1 MKLGIIGLPGSG
13 KSTIFE
19 ALTKSFADTRKGESR
34 IATIRVPDKRVDV
47 LSFMYKPKKTVYAQV
62 EYFLPRITDHQK
74 EQNIWVLIRD
84 CDALI
89 HVIRNFSGY
98 GLVEPSPYNDFLKI
112 EEELILSDLVA
123 VEKRLERLDLDKKRG
138 KEIDQEELSL
148 LNECLNNLE
157 NEIPLRRF
165 SDLAYAHLLKGYAYI
180 SAKPMLVLFNN
191 DDEDDRFPNIEN
203 FVDKEECLVLRGKL
217 EHELAQMSDEEAK
230 EFLSEFNITGSAMD
244 RVIKRSYD
252 LLGLISF
259 FTVNNNE
266 LRAWTIKKET
276 KAVDAAGA
284 VHSDMKRGF
293 IRAELVS
300 YEDLMAAGTYT
311 EAKKKGVVRLEGK
324 SYPVQDGDII
334 NFRFNV

>member
-47 LSFMYKPKKTVYAQV
+47 LSNMYKPKKTVYAQV
-62 EYFLPRITDHQK
+62 EYFLPRLTDHQK
-74 EQNIWVLIRD
+74 EQNIWALIRD

-98 GLVEPSPYNDFLKI
+98 GLVEPSPYNDFFKI
-112 EEELILSDLVA
+112 EEELILSDLVM

-180 SAKPMLVLFNN
+180 SAKPMLILFNN

-203 FVDKEECLVLRGKL
+203 FVDKEKCLVLRGKL
-217 EHELAQMSDEEAK
+217 EHEIAQMSDEEAK

-293 IRAELVS
+293 IRAEVIS

-311 EAKKKGVVRLEGK
+311 EAKKRGVVRLEGK
-324 SYPVQDGDII
+324 SYLVQDGDII

>member
-1 MKLGIIGLPGSG
+1 MKLGIIGLSGSG
-13 KSTIFE
+13 KSTVFE
-19 ALTKSFADTRKGESR
+19 ALTKSFTDTRKEESR

-47 LSFMYKPKKTVYAQV
+47 LSNMYKPKKTVYAQV

-123 VEKRLERLDLDKKRG
+123 VEKRLERVDLDQKRG
-138 KEIDQEELSL
+138 KKIDQEELSL
-148 LNECLNNLE
+148 LNDCLNNLE

-191 DDEDDRFPNIEN
+191 DDEDNRFPNIEN
-203 FVDKEECLVLRGKL
+203 FVDKKECLVLRGKL

-252 LLGLISF
+252 LLDLISF

-293 IRAELVS
+293 IRAEVIS

-311 EAKKKGVVRLEGK
+311 EAKKRGVVRLEGK

>member
-19 ALTKSFADTRKGESR
+19 ALTKSFTDTRKGESR

-47 LSFMYKPKKTVYAQV
+47 LSNMYKPKKTVYAQV

-74 EQNIWVLIRD
+74 EQNIWALIRD

-123 VEKRLERLDLDKKRG
+123 VEKRLERVDLDQKRG
-138 KEIDQEELSL
+138 KKIDQEELSL
-148 LNECLNNLE
+148 LNDCLNNLE

-252 LLGLISF
+252 LFDLISF

-293 IRAELVS
+293 IRAEVIS

>member
-19 ALTKSFADTRKGESR
+19 ALTKSFADTRKGESG

-47 LSFMYKPKKTVYAQV
+47 LSNMHKPKKTVYAQV
-62 EYFLPRITDHQK
+62 EYFLPRLTDHQK
-74 EQNIWVLIRD
+74 EQNIWALIRD

-89 HVIRNFSGY
+89 HVIRNFGGY

-112 EEELILSDLVA
+112 EEELILSDLVT

-276 KAVDAAGA
+276 KAVDAAGT

-311 EAKKKGVVRLEGK
+311 EAKKRGVVRLEGK

>member
-19 ALTKSFADTRKGESR
+19 ALTKSFTDTRKVESR

-47 LSFMYKPKKTVYAQV
+47 LSNMYKPKKTVYAQV

-123 VEKRLERLDLDKKRG
+123 VEKRLERLDLDQKRG
-138 KEIDQEELSL
+138 KKIDQEELSL
-148 LNECLNNLE
+148 LNDCFNNLE

-165 SDLAYAHLLKGYAYI
+165 SNLAYAHLLKGYAYI

-203 FVDKEECLVLRGKL
+203 FVDKKECLVLRGKL

-252 LLGLISF
+252 LLDLISF

-293 IRAELVS
+293 IRAELIS
-300 YEDLMAAGTYT
+300 YEDLMAAGTYP

>member
-1 MKLGIIGLPGSG
+1 
-13 KSTIFE
+13 
-19 ALTKSFADTRKGESR
+19 
-34 IATIRVPDKRVDV
+34 
-47 LSFMYKPKKTVYAQV
+47 
-62 EYFLPRITDHQK
+62 
-74 EQNIWVLIRD
+74 
-84 CDALI
+84 
-89 HVIRNFSGY
+89 
-98 GLVEPSPYNDFLKI
+98 
-112 EEELILSDLVA
+112 
-123 VEKRLERLDLDKKRG
+123 
-138 KEIDQEELSL
+138 
-148 LNECLNNLE
+148 
-157 NEIPLRRF
+157 
-165 SDLAYAHLLKGYAYI
+165 
-180 SAKPMLVLFNN
+180 MLVLFNN

-203 FVDKEECLVLRGKL
+203 FVDKKECLVLRGKL

-230 EFLSEFNITGSAMD
+230 EFLSEFNITDSAMD

-252 LLGLISF
+252 LFDLISF

-293 IRAELVS
+293 IRAEVIS
-300 YEDLMAAGTYT
+300 YEDLMAAGTYP

>member
-47 LSFMYKPKKTVYAQV
+47 LSNMYKPKKTVYAQV
-62 EYFLPRITDHQK
+62 EYFLPRLTDHQK
-74 EQNIWVLIRD
+74 EQNIWALIRD

-98 GLVEPSPYNDFLKI
+98 GLVEPSPYNDFFKI
-112 EEELILSDLVA
+112 EEELILSDLVM

-180 SAKPMLVLFNN
+180 SAKPMLILFNN

-203 FVDKEECLVLRGKL
+203 FVDKEKCLVLRGKL
-217 EHELAQMSDEEAK
+217 EHEIAQMSDEEAK

-293 IRAELVS
+293 IRAEVIS

-311 EAKKKGVVRLEGK
+311 EAKKRGVVRLEGK

>member
-19 ALTKSFADTRKGESR
+19 ALTKSFADTRKGESG

-47 LSFMYKPKKTVYAQV
+47 LSNMHKPKKTVYAQV
-62 EYFLPRITDHQK
+62 EYFLPRLTDHQK
-74 EQNIWVLIRD
+74 EQNIWALIRD

-112 EEELILSDLVA
+112 EEELILSDLVT

-276 KAVDAAGA
+276 KAVDAAGT

-311 EAKKKGVVRLEGK
+311 EAKKRGVVRLEGK

>member
-1 MKLGIIGLPGSG
+1 
-13 KSTIFE
+13 
-19 ALTKSFADTRKGESR
+19 
-34 IATIRVPDKRVDV
+34 
-47 LSFMYKPKKTVYAQV
+47 
-62 EYFLPRITDHQK
+62 
-74 EQNIWVLIRD
+74 
-84 CDALI
+84 
-89 HVIRNFSGY
+89 
-98 GLVEPSPYNDFLKI
+98 
-112 EEELILSDLVA
+112 
-123 VEKRLERLDLDKKRG
+123 
-138 KEIDQEELSL
+138 
-148 LNECLNNLE
+148 
-157 NEIPLRRF
+157 
-165 SDLAYAHLLKGYAYI
+165 
-180 SAKPMLVLFNN
+180 MLVLFNN

-203 FVDKEECLVLRGKL
+203 FVDKEKCMVLRGKL

-293 IRAELVS
+293 IRAEVIS

>member
-47 LSFMYKPKKTVYAQV
+47 LSNMHKPKKTVYAQV
-62 EYFLPRITDHQK
+62 EYFLPRLTDHQK
-74 EQNIWVLIRD
+74 EQNIWALIRD

-89 HVIRNFSGY
+89 HVIRNFGGY

-112 EEELILSDLVA
+112 EEELILSDLVT

-276 KAVDAAGA
+276 KAVDAAGT

-311 EAKKKGVVRLEGK
+311 EAKKRGVVRLEGK

>member
-1 MKLGIIGLPGSG
+1 M
-13 KSTIFE
+13 
-19 ALTKSFADTRKGESR
+19 
-34 IATIRVPDKRVDV
+34 
-47 LSFMYKPKKTVYAQV
+47 
-62 EYFLPRITDHQK
+62 
-74 EQNIWVLIRD
+74 
-84 CDALI
+84 
-89 HVIRNFSGY
+89 
-98 GLVEPSPYNDFLKI
+98 
-112 EEELILSDLVA
+112 LIL
-123 VEKRLERLDLDKKRG
+123 
-138 KEIDQEELSL
+138 I
-148 LNECLNNLE
+148 
-157 NEIPLRRF
+157 
-165 SDLAYAHLLKGYAYI
+165 
-180 SAKPMLVLFNN
+180 NN

-203 FVDKEECLVLRGKL
+203 FVDKEKCLVLRGKL
-217 EHELAQMSDEEAK
+217 EHEIAQMSDEEAK

-293 IRAELVS
+293 IRAEVIS

-311 EAKKKGVVRLEGK
+311 EAKKRGVVRLEGK

>member
-1 MKLGIIGLPGSG
+1 MH
-13 KSTIFE
+13 
-19 ALTKSFADTRKGESR
+19 
-34 IATIRVPDKRVDV
+34 
-47 LSFMYKPKKTVYAQV
+47 KPKKTVYAQV
-62 EYFLPRITDHQK
+62 EYFLPRLTDHQK
-74 EQNIWVLIRD
+74 EQNIWALIRD

-89 HVIRNFSGY
+89 HVIRNFGGY
-98 GLVEPSPYNDFLKI
+98 GLVAPSPYNDFLKI
-112 EEELILSDLVA
+112 EEELILSDLVT
-123 VEKRLERLDLDKKRG
+123 VEKKLERLDLDKKRG

-276 KAVDAAGA
+276 KAVDAAGT

-311 EAKKKGVVRLEGK
+311 EAKKRGVVRLEGK

>member
-47 LSFMYKPKKTVYAQV
+47 LSNMYKPKKTVYAQV

-74 EQNIWVLIRD
+74 EQNIWALIRD

-123 VEKRLERLDLDKKRG
+123 VEKRLERLDLDQKRG

-293 IRAELVS
+293 IRAELIS
-300 YEDLMAAGTYT
+300 YEDLMAAGTYI

>member
-19 ALTKSFADTRKGESR
+19 ALTKSFTDTHKGESR

-47 LSFMYKPKKTVYAQV
+47 LSNMYKPKKTVYAQV
-62 EYFLPRITDHQK
+62 EYFLPRVTDHQK

-123 VEKRLERLDLDKKRG
+123 VEKRLERLDLDQKRG
-138 KEIDQEELSL
+138 KKIDQEELSL

-203 FVDKEECLVLRGKL
+203 FVDKKECLVLRGKL

-252 LLGLISF
+252 LLDLISF

-293 IRAELVS
+293 IRAEVIS
-300 YEDLMAAGTYT
+300 YEDLMAAGTYP